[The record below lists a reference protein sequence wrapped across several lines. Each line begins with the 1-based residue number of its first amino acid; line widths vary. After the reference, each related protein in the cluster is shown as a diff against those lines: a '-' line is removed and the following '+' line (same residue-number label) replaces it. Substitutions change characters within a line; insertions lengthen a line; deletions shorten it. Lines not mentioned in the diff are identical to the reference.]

1 MAFCGLFF
9 ENSIACY
16 EYHVLGVVYVFENSI
31 AQTRVQRPPRDLLLL
46 RTHPCWRVGFE
57 SGDARDRGGGGAGGG
72 GLMGVVASSV
82 ELGLEAV
89 RTGGNKRLQV

>member
-1 MAFCGLFF
+1 MFLKTL
-9 ENSIACY
+9 SRKR
-16 EYHVLGVVYVFENSI
+16 S
-31 AQTRVQRPPRDLLLL
+31 RDLLLL
-46 RTHPCWRVGFE
+46 RTRPCWRVGFE